1 MKSKVE
7 NPKKMVSCEVETTL
21 QIIGGR
27 WKVLIIRELL
37 LGIRR
42 FGELQRALPG
52 ITQKMLTQ
60 QLREMEQDGIVHR
73 EVYPEIPPKVEYSLT
88 YLGESLQPILHA
100 MHEWGA
106 KHLSVNS

>member
-1 MKSKVE
+1 MKPLAE
-7 NPKKMVSCEVETTL
+7 NPKKAVSCEVEFTL

-52 ITQKMLTQ
+52 ITQKMLTF
-60 QLREMEQDGIVHR
+60 
-73 EVYPEIPPKVEYSLT
+73 
-88 YLGESLQPILHA
+88 
-100 MHEWGA
+100 
-106 KHLSVNS
+106 

>member
-1 MKSKVE
+1 MKRLVKNS
-7 NPKKMVSCEVETTL
+7 KKMVSCEVETTL
-21 QIIGGR
+21 KIIGGR

-37 LGIRR
+37 LGVRR
-42 FGELQRALPG
+42 FGELERALPG

-73 EVYPEIPPKVEYSLT
+73 KVYAEVPPKVEYSLT
-88 YLGESLQPILHA
+88 SLGESLQPILNA

-106 KHLSVNS
+106 KQLSVSS

>member
-1 MKSKVE
+1 MKRLVKNS
-7 NPKKMVSCEVETTL
+7 KKMVSCEVETTL
-21 QIIGGR
+21 KIIGGR

-37 LGIRR
+37 LGVRR
-42 FGELQRALPG
+42 FGELERALPG

-73 EVYPEIPPKVEYSLT
+73 KVYAEVPPKVEYSLT
-88 YLGESLQPILHA
+88 SLGESLQPILKA

-106 KHLSVNS
+106 KQLSVNS